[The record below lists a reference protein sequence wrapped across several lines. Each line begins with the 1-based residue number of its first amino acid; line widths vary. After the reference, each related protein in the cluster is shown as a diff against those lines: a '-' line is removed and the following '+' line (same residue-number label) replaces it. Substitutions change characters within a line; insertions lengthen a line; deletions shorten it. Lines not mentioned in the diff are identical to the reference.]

1 MKALFT
7 KLAKALARWRTWV
20 VNSLLALAV
29 VAPEIINSPE
39 ILAVVPREWQRW
51 FLVGVFLLNI
61 WMRPRPAVLPGDPE
75 VQAKKA
81 GAK

>member
-1 MKALFT
+1 MVSTFVRFLVRF
-7 KLAKALARWRTWV
+7 RTWI

-61 WMRPRPAVLPGDPE
+61 WMRPRPAVLPSDPE